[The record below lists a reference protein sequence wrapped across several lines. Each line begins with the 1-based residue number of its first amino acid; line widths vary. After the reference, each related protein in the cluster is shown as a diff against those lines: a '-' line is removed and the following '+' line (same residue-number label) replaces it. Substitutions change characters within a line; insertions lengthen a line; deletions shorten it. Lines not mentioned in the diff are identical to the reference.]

1 MLFVFIYGQPA
12 FDMLCEN
19 SVERV
24 DIVSIGF
31 TIVEIYF
38 FISGKSIA
46 RLSNEPKA
54 NRNKKESILPR
65 MLLYGLSMAMSH
77 FPSLMGALTPRTR
90 TPFELI

>member
-1 MLFVFIYGQPA
+1 MLFVFIYGQAA
-12 FDMLCEN
+12 FDMLCES

-54 NRNKKESILPR
+54 NRNKKESILSR
-65 MLLYGLSMAMSH
+65 MLLYGFSMAMSH
-77 FPSLMGALTPRTR
+77 LPSFMGALTPRTR